1 MTYLSIC
8 LIVIP
13 VAAIINQWRIRSGIR
28 SGYYKKTPLP
38 LKERLFW
45 AFICIILPA
54 TEFMSKP
61 NLFLGIVICIIFIS
75 VLLYGAKLEKAS
87 EHRDT

>member
-8 LIVIP
+8 LIVLP

-28 SGYYKKTPLP
+28 SGYYKKIKLL

-54 TEFMSKP
+54 IEFMSKP
-61 NLFLGIVICIIFIS
+61 NLFLGIVICIIFICI
-75 VLLYGAKLEKAS
+75 LLYGSRLEKTS
-87 EHRDT
+87 EHRDP